1 MTTETADIRHHG
13 PTLGETKGYTL
24 IDCQVCGFAHV
35 LPLPDPEVLERA
47 YREDYYSQEK
57 PDALAHQTE
66 DRAWL
71 DLVHGERAELLA
83 AHLGGAEGKRILDVG
98 CGGGFFLDAC
108 RRAGFA
114 VHGVEPARQAAAHAR
129 DVLGLA
135 VTEGFLDEATAAGL
149 PRFDAVHAAEV
160 LEHLPD
166 PAGMLRRIHGLLAP
180 GGLLLVSLPNDANP
194 LQAAAERALALP
206 PWWLA
211 PPHHL
216 NYFTPASIA
225 ALLARQGFQV
235 LAAQAS
241 FPMELFLLMGDNY
254 VVDPALG
261 RACQAK
267 RKAFE
272 LAMDAAGLSGLKTRL
287 YQALAGLGIGRT
299 VVTLARRAGPCEGP
313 GAVGEAKEK

>member
-1 MTTETADIRHHG
+1 MTTKDAAPGHHG
-13 PTLGETKGYTL
+13 PTLAEARGYTL
-24 IDCQVCGFAHV
+24 IDCRACGFAHV
-35 LPLPDPEVLERA
+35 VPLPDPEAMARA
-47 YREDYYSQEK
+47 YREAYYSQEK

-71 DLVHGERAELLA
+71 DLVHGERAALLA
-83 AHLGGAEGKRILDVG
+83 EHLGGARGKRILDVG

-135 VTEGFLDEATAAGL
+135 VTEGFLDDAAAAAL

-180 GGLLLVSLPNDANP
+180 GGLLLVSLPNDGNP
-194 LQAAAERALALP
+194 LQAAAERALALS

-235 LAAQAS
+235 LEAQAS

-254 VVDPALG
+254 VGDPALG

-299 VVTLARRAGPCEGP
+299 VVTLARRVAHPRRPGQAGTAME
-313 GAVGEAKEK
+313 E